1 MVPAK
6 PHRPLGARALL
17 GFIGIVGCVVG
28 LVTGGAPRYVLNFL
42 SHQQTKEMGIATCEE
57 ARKVLVGLGALD
69 FTDLNAASIRF
80 YEALGRTRAPL
91 AFNDDGRDAT
101 HHDNYGAWVLA
112 HIVADAAR
120 RQVPALARL
129 VRRDLTPLDP
139 SQPPAPEAFRLAASG
154 AHSTQ
159 RPAGN

>member
-1 MVPAK
+1 MWTADG
-6 PHRPLGARALL
+6 HIRPTLADYAAAVRAVGAE
-17 GFIGIVGCVVG
+17 
-28 LVTGGAPRYVLNFL
+28 T
-42 SHQQTKEMGIATCEE
+42 QTPVI
-57 ARKVLVGLGALD
+57 
-69 FTDLNAASIRF
+69 DLNAASIRF

-139 SQPPAPEAFRLAASG
+139 TQPPAPEAFRLAASG